1 MKLNK
6 VTKIIFTLVFFFGV
20 STAFAQFPPED
31 PDDEIDN
38 PGEPLDPAPIADYLI
53 PMLIIGV
60 ATAFILL
67 KKKAPAKV

>member
-6 VTKIIFTLVFFFGV
+6 VTKIIFTLVFVFGV
-20 STAFAQFPPED
+20 SSAFAQFPED
-31 PDDEIDN
+31 PDPDPDD
-38 PGEPLDPAPIADYLI
+38 PSEPLDPAPIGDYLI
-53 PMLIIGV
+53 PMFIVGV

>member
-20 STAFAQFPPED
+20 STAFAQFPED
-31 PDDEIDN
+31 PDPDPDG
-38 PGEPLDPAPIADYLI
+38 PSEPLDPAPIGDYLI
-53 PMLIIGV
+53 PMFIVGI

>member
-20 STAFAQFPPED
+20 SSAFAQFPED
-31 PDDEIDN
+31 PDDDIDN
-38 PGEPLDPAPIADYLI
+38 PGDDLDPAPIGDYII
-53 PMLIIGV
+53 PMLIMGV
-60 ATAFILL
+60 GTAFILL

>member
-20 STAFAQFPPED
+20 STAFAQFPPVD
-31 PDDEIDN
+31 PGDEVD
-38 PGEPLDPAPIADYLI
+38 PGDAPLDPAPIGDYIL
-53 PMLIIGV
+53 PMLVLGV
-60 ATAFILL
+60 ATAYILL